1 MTITADSAASNG
13 RVRASSDTQPAALTP
28 PLVVPLQAPG
38 ARSGARARAGSRAGA
53 AGGRARSEPAP
64 RGPDARLMVLQRRL
78 WSVLSDHYFRRKRGQ
93 AVLAGR
99 RGFVRQAITSG
110 VPIVAV
116 ATVGGHVTVFV
127 LQRGVCGRAGRGVW
141 VGVCVA

>member
-64 RGPDARLMVLQRRL
+64 RRPDARLMVLQRRL

-93 AVLAGR
+93 AVLAGARVRAPGDHLWGADRGGGDGR
-99 RGFVRQAITSG
+99 RACHRVRALRG
-110 VPIVAV
+110 AF
-116 ATVGGHVTVFV
+116 AGALVGGF
-127 LQRGVCGRAGRGVW
+127 G
-141 VGVCVA
+141 